1 MTITNFPRDIF
12 LGFDPLFDTLNRID
26 EVKSKQPSYPP
37 YNIIQKET
45 HHYLIEIAV
54 AGFTKD
60 DIEVTLENGKLTI
73 DGKRNKL
80 QDESV
85 YIHKGISAKG
95 FRRQFTLADTVEV
108 VGADIVNGML
118 YVGLHNVIPEE
129 ELPKKIKLGEFD
141 KLHKSMLLGK

>member
-12 LGFDPLFDTLNRID
+12 LGYDTLFDTLNRID

-60 DIEVTLENGKLTI
+60 DIDITLENGKLTV
-73 DGKRNKL
+73 DGKKKEDSEN
-80 QDESV
+80 

-95 FRRQFTLADTVEV
+95 FRRYFKLADTVEV
-108 VGADIVNGML
+108 VGADVVNGML

-129 ELPKKIKLGEFD
+129 ELPKSIKLGEFD
-141 KLHKSMLLGK
+141 PLHKSLLLK